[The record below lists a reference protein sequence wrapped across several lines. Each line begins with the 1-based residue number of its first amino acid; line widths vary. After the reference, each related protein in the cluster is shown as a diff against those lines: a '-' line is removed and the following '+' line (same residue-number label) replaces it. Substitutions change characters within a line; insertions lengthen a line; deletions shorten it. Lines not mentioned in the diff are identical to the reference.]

1 MKDAST
7 LSKDLGVSPQTINA
21 RARILGIKP
30 TEVKVEGQPG
40 KPRRVFSPEECD
52 RIAAY
57 GKAQTPVSDSDLG
70 NDDEAIDR
78 GVLALQTAIGN
89 PLSQQFGAIAT
100 QLETIE
106 DLAANALVQRVQA
119 LPNRVM
125 LKAAQRLQSH
135 EGLDLTAIIG
145 VLGCQALSLP
155 ARKIDPSLI

>member
-1 MKDAST
+1 MD
-7 LSKDLGVSPQTINA
+7 SKALAQRCGVTVKTINQ
-21 RARILGIKP
+21 RARILGISGTQAKI
-30 TEVKVEGQPG
+30 EGKEGRPAT
-40 KPRRVFSPEECD
+40 VYNPEECD
-52 RIAAY
+52 RIGSY